1 MFVVL
6 CLLFYFDRRYVP
18 SFIFLALGIMTK
30 IYPIFLL
37 PVLLI
42 PFFVKK
48 DWKSVFGFG
57 ALTALI
63 CLIIELPFLINDPST
78 AFSYLF
84 QHSGR
89 GMEIESIIAIPFMII
104 GLFDSNL
111 VYVGMDESWDLFGPL
126 TEVVEPFLMP
136 FTFAVILLFLIYFL
150 YKMWKTRPGEER
162 VLPVT
167 FLACAMTLLLFMALN
182 KVYCAQYIMWV
193 IMLYPLLIWSFRELG
208 RDHGQMLKYMAFL
221 AATTLLNVLCMTDA
235 TNDISVIYILSD
247 CLRAAATIILCVYIF
262 KAFNSTFIPVLEKD

>member
-1 MFVVL
+1 
-6 CLLFYFDRRYVP
+6 
-18 SFIFLALGIMTK
+18 
-30 IYPIFLL
+30 
-37 PVLLI
+37 
-42 PFFVKK
+42 
-48 DWKSVFGFG
+48 
-57 ALTALI
+57 
-63 CLIIELPFLINDPST
+63 
-78 AFSYLF
+78 
-84 QHSGR
+84 
-89 GMEIESIIAIPFMII
+89 SIIAIPFMII